1 LSEAVSTSGVAPG
14 PFSIRPYSRTDQD
27 ACLAIFDSNL
37 PQYFTLSERSLFER
51 LLDNLPGPFQVLEDA
66 EGTVLA
72 CGGYGPG
79 LDRYDMEWELR

>member
-1 LSEAVSTSGVAPG
+1 LSEAVSTSGVAPCLR
-14 PFSIRPYSRTDQD
+14 SIRPYSRADKD

-37 PQYFTLSERSLFER
+37 PQYFTPSGRSLLKRF
-51 LLDNLPGPFQVLEDA
+51 LDNLPGPFQVLEDA

-79 LDRYDMEWELR
+79 LDRYAMEWELE